1 MANQRII
8 NLEGLLLKWLSDNL
22 KLIPEWKDL
31 LDVLHSDYNIEISL
45 VYDVGLN
52 WKCSNPFLI
61 DSWLVIHIPLPFFCQ
76 FVDDQA
82 M

>member
-8 NLEGLLLKWLSDNL
+8 NLEEFYCYNNRQNNL

-52 WKCSNPFLI
+52 
-61 DSWLVIHIPLPFFCQ
+61 
-76 FVDDQA
+76 
-82 M
+82 